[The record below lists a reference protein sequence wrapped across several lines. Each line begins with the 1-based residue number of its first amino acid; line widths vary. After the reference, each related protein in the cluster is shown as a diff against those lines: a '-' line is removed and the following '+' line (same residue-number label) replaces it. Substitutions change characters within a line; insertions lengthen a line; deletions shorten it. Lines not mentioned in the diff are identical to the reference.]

1 MCGIA
6 GFTQFHQS
14 QGTIDT
20 LKLMGERIFHRG
32 PDAGNEYLTEQVGLC
47 HRRLAIIDL
56 SDAGVQPM
64 ISADEQVIIT
74 FNGEIYNFIE
84 LRDELIQQGV
94 EFTTGTDTE
103 VILAL
108 YQSVGTKLL
117 EKINGMFAFAI
128 WDNVKQE
135 LFVARDRIGKKP
147 LYYSFFNSDI
157 VFASELKAM
166 LALPSIPKE
175 IRLDAVHD
183 FFAYQYIPDPK
194 TIFQGIHK
202 LEPGH
207 YLLVNKDGLENKQ
220 YWDISFSKQ
229 STQSERE
236 LVDELQQ
243 ITSQCTAKRMI
254 SDVPLG
260 AFLSGGVDSSGIVA
274 LMAEQAEKTGGEAIT
289 TCSIGFDEEKFN
301 ETEFAKQVAEQYNTN
316 HHELTVHDNV
326 ADSLKHIV
334 SFFDEPFADPSL
346 VPTYF
351 VSKLAR
357 EKVTVAIAGDGGDE
371 VFAGYSKYSVDH
383 IENELRNKFPEWLR
397 KKIFPSLAKI
407 AGKVN
412 LTSFRKA
419 NSLLTSLSVEPAM
432 GFYITNSMITNET
445 WLTLVTE
452 RTKKELGSYHPSTQT
467 VDKYNQADGQDHL
480 SKILYTDMK
489 TYLPGGILVKVD
501 RMSMAN
507 SLEVRAP
514 ILDYKLMEFAATVPS
529 RFKFKEGEKKY
540 LLKEA
545 FKKYLPDD
553 ILYRKKMG
561 FSVPLASW
569 LRNELKEIVEDKLIT
584 NSSGLTQIF
593 KQTEITKLWCEHIA
607 KNKDH
612 STVLW
617 SMLMFKM
624 WWDAYMDKIDSV

>member
-1 MCGIA
+1 
-6 GFTQFHQS
+6 
-14 QGTIDT
+14 
-20 LKLMGERIFHRG
+20 
-32 PDAGNEYLTEQVGLC
+32 
-47 HRRLAIIDL
+47 
-56 SDAGVQPM
+56 
-64 ISADEQVIIT
+64 
-74 FNGEIYNFIE
+74 
-84 LRDELIQQGV
+84 
-94 EFTTGTDTE
+94 
-103 VILAL
+103 
-108 YQSVGTKLL
+108 
-117 EKINGMFAFAI
+117 
-128 WDNVKQE
+128 
-135 LFVARDRIGKKP
+135 
-147 LYYSFFNSDI
+147 
-157 VFASELKAM
+157 
-166 LALPSIPKE
+166 
-175 IRLDAVHD
+175 
-183 FFAYQYIPDPK
+183 
-194 TIFQGIHK
+194 
-202 LEPGH
+202 
-207 YLLVNKDGLENKQ
+207 
-220 YWDISFSKQ
+220 
-229 STQSERE
+229 
-236 LVDELQQ
+236 
-243 ITSQCTAKRMI
+243 
-254 SDVPLG
+254 
-260 AFLSGGVDSSGIVA
+260 
-274 LMAEQAEKTGGEAIT
+274 
-289 TCSIGFDEEKFN
+289 
-301 ETEFAKQVAEQYNTN
+301 
-316 HHELTVHDNV
+316 VHDNV

-383 IENELRNKFPEWLR
+383 IENELRNKFPGWLR

-452 RTKKELGSYHPSTQT
+452 RAKKALGSYHPSTQT

-617 SMLMFKM
+617 SMLMFQM